1 MVQGRKEASL
11 GLWEE
16 GEWVYSQCGNRVGR
30 TWMRG
35 ERSWLP
41 GVRDGTWEPGRRTKM
56 MLRLEPVVQPGGDDS
71 WTKNTLRLRKVLS
84 WR

>member
-1 MVQGRKEASL
+1 
-11 GLWEE
+11 
-16 GEWVYSQCGNRVGR
+16 
-30 TWMRG
+30 MRG

-84 WR
+84 WK